1 MLTLPADV
9 GPKLLILS
17 TSGSPGAET
26 ALAGAVSRELAAS
39 NADVTRVSLADYP
52 LPLMAPGTPS
62 GPDLPASAK
71 RLAGLVARYD
81 GILLLCGERNAS
93 LPAAVKNM
101 IDWIS
106 LAPGEAWSGPTL
118 VLATFTGDK
127 ASQTAVGEHLRTI
140 LTAAGVTEISGTF
153 VFRDSELGG
162 GDAADKSDAPVSIR
176 IRAMSDMLM
185 RVSPRYLP
193 A

>member
-1 MLTLPADV
+1 MLTFPGDV

-17 TSGSPGAET
+17 TSGWPGSET
-26 ALAGAVSRELAAS
+26 ALAGAVSAELAAS
-39 NADVTRVSLADYP
+39 NADVTRISLADYP
-52 LPLMAPGTPS
+52 LPLLAPGQS
-62 GPDLPASAK
+62 SLPALPANAAK
-71 RLAGLVARYD
+71 LSSLVARHD

-101 IDWIS
+101 IDWIA
-106 LAPGEAWSGPTL
+106 LAPGEAWSGPTI

-127 ASQTAVGEHLRTI
+127 ASQTAVGEHLRTV

-153 VFRDSELGG
+153 VFRDSELCGNE
-162 GDAADKSDAPVSIR
+162 AAGAADAPVSIR

-185 RVSPRYLP
+185 RVRPRYLP